1 MTLPKMMIEDTE
13 LLKVLKKGESQPKEP
28 TDEREERG
36 GFRSRDQKHCLD

>member
-1 MTLPKMMIEDTE
+1 MMIEDTE
-13 LLKVLKKGESQPKEP
+13 LLRALKKGEPQQKEP